1 MHKLLLYVFFC
12 FIHEIIHLL
21 YHCHDLFSS
30 CCSLCLIL
38 PSFRVSYTQYEHGIH
53 RSDAEAL
60 INKVPVIE
68 VAGHVAVCDGGGGA
82 LGHPVEF
89 IQLDNVSTEPAICKY
104 CGLRFKMKAG
114 GHHH

>member
-1 MHKLLLYVFFC
+1 LLLLT
-12 FIHEIIHLL
+12 LL
-21 YHCHDLFSS
+21 FQ
-30 CCSLCLIL
+30 SLPHYLKNGIKNGL
-38 PSFRVSYTQYEHGIH
+38 VQYEHGIH

-89 IQLDNVSTEPAICKY
+89 IQLDNVSKAPAICKY